1 MSLQLPHKLVYSTA
15 QVVHGKQIYTTAG
28 CTYSAAELGTILRVR
43 GSGTAY
49 LMGGVVQD
57 DPSQEQ
63 LYSRDTY
70 SLSFNTLIIRK
81 APD

>member
-1 MSLQLPHKLVYSTA
+1 VLMV
-15 QVVHGKQIYTTAG
+15 
-28 CTYSAAELGTILRVR
+28 
-43 GSGTAY
+43 GTAY

-70 SLSFNTLIIRK
+70 SLSFNTLTISQATNQLFSTIVS
-81 APD
+81 PDRS